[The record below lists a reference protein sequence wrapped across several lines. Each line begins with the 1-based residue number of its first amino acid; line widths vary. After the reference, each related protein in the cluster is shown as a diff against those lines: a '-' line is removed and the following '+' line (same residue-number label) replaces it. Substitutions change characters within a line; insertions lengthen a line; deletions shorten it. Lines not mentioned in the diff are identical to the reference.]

1 MAEPTLIE
9 VFGAGAT
16 QTATTITI
24 LKADLAM
31 TAAAVNRG
39 EQILAAII
47 KKASLTMTQAAFDAD
62 VTRSISI
69 VPAYDS
75 LVYRTNGT
83 GQETL
88 LQTPV
93 TIGFHQIQASGGIN
107 PDNY

>member
-1 MAEPTLIE
+1 MAEPTLASI
-9 VFGAGAT
+9 FGAGAT
-16 QTATTITI
+16 QTATAITI
-24 LKADLAM
+24 LKSDLAM

-39 EQILAAII
+39 EQIFAAIV
-47 KKASLTMTQAAFDAD
+47 KKAALTLTQTAFDAD
-62 VTRSISI
+62 PTYSISI

-83 GQETL
+83 IQETL